1 MKKVIVPLMLAFGVT
16 LAVIIGQRMSTD
28 AMAVVIGVAVGVAA
42 SVPTSLLLVALL
54 RRERGGSWRTE
65 PPAPPA
71 YPQLQSPNLI
81 VLNPADLLG
90 QRKEAPYVPPLPDG
104 YVQEGGLRR
113 LHVIGDDDEWDA

>member
-16 LAVIIGQRMSTD
+16 LAVIVGQRLSTD
-28 AMAVVIGVAVGVAA
+28 AMAVVLGVAVGVAA
-42 SVPTSLLLVALL
+42 CVPTSVLLVALL
-54 RRERGGSWRTE
+54 RRDRAGSWRSE

-104 YVQEGGLRR
+104 YGQEGGLRR
-113 LHVIGDDDEWDA
+113 LHIVGDDDAWT